1 MLDLVVLEELK
12 RKKKIPKEWLLK
24 DRKKE
29 FVVNGSRKRNK
40 NSLIG
45 KNRITVKKNKPSLL
59 GLGFQLRR
67 NNIS

>member
-29 FVVNGSRKRNK
+29 FVIKDS
-40 NSLIG
+40 G
-45 KNRITVKKNKPSLL
+45 KKEQKVS
-59 GLGFQLRR
+59 
-67 NNIS
+67 

>member
-29 FVVNGSRKRNK
+29 FVVNDSRKKQRK
-40 NSLIG
+40 AS
-45 KNRITVKKNKPSLL
+45 
-59 GLGFQLRR
+59 
-67 NNIS
+67 

>member
-29 FVVNGSRKRNK
+29 FVIKDSRKK
-40 NSLIG
+40 EQKVS
-45 KNRITVKKNKPSLL
+45 
-59 GLGFQLRR
+59 
-67 NNIS
+67 